1 MSKAIHWFPLSTV
14 GIWFNCIKRN
24 AIIKIPFFF
33 FLFIITEGQPILNS
47 LLDTA
52 PKPCNTGHCGWIS
65 RIFYHQTAKQP
76 IHEAFQPVCR
86 SSIYREQQQQQQKD
100 IYLKARIML
109 QGLVQGLQPKSKPCQ
124 IITKGTIELK
134 DMRGNREWGGHWQ
147 RISLLEH
154 DFFFFIKDLVYI
166 SAWHIEEFDYYITKL
181 ILWFDNKSIKIYCI
195 VS

>member
-33 FLFIITEGQPILNS
+33 FFFLFIITEGQPILNS
-47 LLDTA
+47 WLDTA

-65 RIFYHQTAKQP
+65 RIFYHQTAKQSMR
-76 IHEAFQPVCR
+76 H
-86 SSIYREQQQQQQKD
+86 SSQFAGAQSIGNNNKKKD

-154 DFFFFIKDLVYI
+154 DFFFFFKDLVYN